1 MKKETKTEINIG
13 DIDMIETL
21 SDNSLKNFTNQK
33 ITKVTSIIITT
44 DVGNIILV
52 PCKDT
57 TVSLTQT
64 KNFGLLDCLMKKEAT
79 IETEYDNMIIVK

>member
-1 MKKETKTEINIG
+1 
-13 DIDMIETL
+13 MIEIL

-57 TVSLTQT
+57 TVSLTET
-64 KNFGLLDCLMKKEAT
+64 EAFGLIDSLMKKKLLSKL
-79 IETEYDNMIIVK
+79 NMIIWSSLNNLIFL

>member
-1 MKKETKTEINIG
+1 
-13 DIDMIETL
+13 MIEIL
-21 SDNSLKNFTNQK
+21 SDNSLKNLTNQK

-57 TVSLTQT
+57 TVSLTET
-64 KNFGLLDCLMKKEAT
+64 EAFGLIDSLMKKKLLSKL
-79 IETEYDNMIIVK
+79 NMIIWSSLNNLIFL